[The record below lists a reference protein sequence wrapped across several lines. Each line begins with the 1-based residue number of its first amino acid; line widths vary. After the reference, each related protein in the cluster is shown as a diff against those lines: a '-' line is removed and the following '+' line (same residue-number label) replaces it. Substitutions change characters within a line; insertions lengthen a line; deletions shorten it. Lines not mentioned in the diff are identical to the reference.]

1 MNCIKNVITNI
12 LGLIFW
18 GLAVKDA
25 TSPEPSIS
33 FIGSLVVIGGALF
46 LFKNE
51 TLIELIKKAI
61 NKKIE

>member
-1 MNCIKNVITNI
+1 MNCFKNIITNI

-18 GLAVKDA
+18 GFAIKDA
-25 TSPEPSIS
+25 NSLEPSIT
-33 FIGSLVVIGGALF
+33 FISSLVVIGGALF

>member
-1 MNCIKNVITNI
+1 MKNIITNI

-18 GLAVKDA
+18 GFAIKDA
-25 TSPEPSIS
+25 NSLEPSIT
-33 FIGSLVVIGGALF
+33 FISSLVVIGGALF

>member
-1 MNCIKNVITNI
+1 MNCFKNIITNI

-25 TSPEPSIS
+25 TNPEPSIS
-33 FIGSLVVIGGALF
+33 FISSLIVIGGALF

>member
-18 GLAVKDA
+18 SLAVKDA
-25 TSPEPSIS
+25 TSLEPSIS
-33 FIGSLVVIGGALF
+33 FISSLVIIGGALF

-51 TLIELIKKAI
+51 TLIDLIKKAI

>member
-1 MNCIKNVITNI
+1 MNCFKNIITNI

-18 GLAVKDA
+18 GLAIKDA
-25 TSPEPSIS
+25 NSLEPSIT
-33 FIGSLVVIGGALF
+33 FITSLVVIGGALF